1 MDGQT
6 KVKKID
12 SLKKDRKQKMAF
24 TKEELDQYQKIINAY
39 IEKRR
44 PPEHLRKQLDM
55 SFRIER
61 QSIEILEIRP
71 RYDDPQIVIE
81 IPIAKTTWVK
91 SRKVWRISWQGADMK
106 WHSYPYLPE
115 VKSLQ
120 EFIDAVE
127 ADEYA
132 CFYG

>member
-1 MDGQT
+1 
-6 KVKKID
+6 
-12 SLKKDRKQKMAF
+12 MAF
-24 TKEELDQYQKIINAY
+24 TKEELDQYQKVVRAY
-39 IEKRR
+39 VEKRQ
-44 PPEHLRKQLDM
+44 PPVHLRSQVDI
-55 SFRIER
+55 SFRIDN
-61 QSIEILEIRP
+61 QSIEIFEIRP
-71 RYDDPQIVIE
+71 RYNDPQSVVE

-91 SRKVWRISWQGADMK
+91 SRKVWRVFWQRADMK
-106 WHSYPYLPE
+106 WHSYPSLPE

>member
-1 MDGQT
+1 
-6 KVKKID
+6 
-12 SLKKDRKQKMAF
+12 MAF
-24 TKEELDQYQKIINAY
+24 TKEELEQHRKVVKDYVD
-39 IEKRR
+39 RCR
-44 PPEHLRKQLDM
+44 PPVHLRNQVDL
-55 SFRIER
+55 SFRIEN
-61 QSIEILEIRP
+61 QSIEIFEIRS
-71 RYDDPQIVIE
+71 RFNDPNSVVE

-91 SRKVWRISWQGADMK
+91 SQNVWRVFWQRADMK
-106 WHSYPYLPE
+106 WHRYLPLPE